1 MISILE
7 LLIVIINKTPYN
19 DIIQSKGD
27 KKLSKPV
34 SSFPFLDELNLL
46 ESIYIRD
53 VRRTQV
59 RDAIRRYGDRKF
71 GTKQVGNDV
80 LVTRIQ

>member
-1 MISILE
+1 MSKRAKSFLFLGE
-7 LLIVIINKTPYN
+7 LGLM
-19 DIIQSKGD
+19 
-27 KKLSKPV
+27 
-34 SSFPFLDELNLL
+34 
-46 ESIYIRD
+46 ESIWVRD
-53 VRRTQV
+53 VRRPQV

>member
-1 MISILE
+1 M
-7 LLIVIINKTPYN
+7 
-19 DIIQSKGD
+19 
-27 KKLSKPV
+27 SKPV

-59 RDAIRRYGDRKF
+59 RDAIRRYCDRKF

>member
-1 MISILE
+1 MSKPAKSFLFLGELE
-7 LLIVIINKTPYN
+7 LM
-19 DIIQSKGD
+19 QSIW
-27 KKLSKPV
+27 V
-34 SSFPFLDELNLL
+34 
-46 ESIYIRD
+46 RD
-53 VRRTQV
+53 VRRPQV

>member
-1 MISILE
+1 M
-7 LLIVIINKTPYN
+7 
-19 DIIQSKGD
+19 SK
-27 KKLSKPV
+27 LV
-34 SSFPFLDELNLL
+34 SAFPFLDELNLL

-53 VRRTQV
+53 VRRPQV

-80 LVTRIQ
+80 LVTRIK

>member
-1 MISILE
+1 M
-7 LLIVIINKTPYN
+7 
-19 DIIQSKGD
+19 
-27 KKLSKPV
+27 SKPV
-34 SSFPFLDELNLL
+34 SAFPFLDELKLL

-80 LVTRIQ
+80 LVTRIK

>member
-1 MISILE
+1 M
-7 LLIVIINKTPYN
+7 
-19 DIIQSKGD
+19 
-27 KKLSKPV
+27 SKPI

>member
-1 MISILE
+1 M
-7 LLIVIINKTPYN
+7 
-19 DIIQSKGD
+19 
-27 KKLSKPV
+27 SKPV
-34 SSFPFLDELNLL
+34 YSFPFLDELNLL

>member
-1 MISILE
+1 M
-7 LLIVIINKTPYN
+7 
-19 DIIQSKGD
+19 
-27 KKLSKPV
+27 SKPV

-59 RDAIRRYGDRKF
+59 RDAIRRYSDRKF
-71 GTKQVGNDV
+71 GTKQVGSDV